1 MATSKRSSSAL
12 SGNLPKAV
20 GAIDLGTCNTRIA
33 FGMRPTAY
41 ESQGKHRVQ
50 LVTDWEDGRDNPP
63 MAPTSILFNKAEEVI
78 AYGFAAE
85 KMFKNHVGEE
95 YYFFRNFKM
104 DLHSKEVSC
113 KVQLFIQIVL
123 CLITTYPINSSIDV

>member
-1 MATSKRSSSAL
+1 MATSVRSSSSL

-33 FGMRPTAY
+33 FGMRPTY
-41 ESQGKHRVQ
+41 EREGKFEVH
-50 LVTDWEDGRDNPP
+50 LVTDWEDGKGNPP

-95 YYFFRNFKM
+95 YYFFKNFKM
-104 DLHSKEVSC
+104 DLHSKEVRKLYST
-113 KVQLFIQIVL
+113 IVYQNCAMPDHYL
-123 CLITTYPINSSIDV
+123 PY